1 MEIKEIFSLHNKGYV
16 LFSNGK
22 KEFLTDG
29 DSIVSHNPADKIR
42 INSAKKIDKVG
53 ILADCIKRMK
63 ERNKKFVF
71 LRVPDDVINMFEH
84 ELDLCQIMA

>member
-29 DSIVSHNPADKIR
+29 DSIVSHNLTDKIR